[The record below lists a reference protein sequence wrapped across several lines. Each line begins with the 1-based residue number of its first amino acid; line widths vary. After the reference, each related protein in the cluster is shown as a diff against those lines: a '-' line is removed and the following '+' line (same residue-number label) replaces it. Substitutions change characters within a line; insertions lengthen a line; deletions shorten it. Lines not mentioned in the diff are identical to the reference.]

1 MALPHRLQGW
11 LRRWRG
17 RDSAAGGSAP
27 AGAAASDGM
36 TEAERLG
43 LWGEGVAA
51 TTLEAEGYRILG
63 RRVRV
68 GRDELDLVATHGRD
82 GPRQLVFVEVKTRA
96 SDAFGGGR
104 AAVDQRKRH
113 ALCRAAARYLR
124 RMPRTPFR
132 FDVVEVVGTIE
143 GAHPPR
149 VRHFENAFPMEL
161 RFLHPALHRIAR
173 SRK

>member
-1 MALPHRLQGW
+1 MAVRRRLQGW
-11 LRRWRG
+11 LLRGRG
-17 RDSAAGGSAP
+17 RDSASGD
-27 AGAAASDGM
+27 GAAAP
-36 TEAERLG
+36 TEAERTG

-104 AAVDQRKRH
+104 AAVDKRKRH

-161 RFLHPALHRIAR
+161 RFLHPALHRVPR
-173 SRK
+173 SRP

>member
-1 MALPHRLQGW
+1 MVLLRKVRDWL
-11 LRRWRG
+11 LRRRG
-17 RDSAAGGSAP
+17 LDPATAGSAA
-27 AGAAASDGM
+27 AGK
-36 TEAERLG
+36 TEAERIG

-51 TTLEAEGYRILG
+51 STLEAAGYRILE

-68 GRDELDLVATHGRD
+68 GRDEIDLVATHGRE

-104 AAVDQRKRH
+104 AAVDKRKRH

-124 RMPRTPFR
+124 RLPKTPFR
-132 FDVVEVVGTIE
+132 FDVVEVVGRIDDPR
-143 GAHPPR
+143 PPH

-161 RFLHPALHRIAR
+161 RYWHASLHRIPR
-173 SRK
+173 SSK

>member
-1 MALPHRLQGW
+1 MALLRRLQGW
-11 LRRWRG
+11 LMRGRG
-17 RDSAAGGSAP
+17 RDPAADGAAP

-36 TEAERLG
+36 TEAERIG

-51 TTLEAEGYRILG
+51 TT
-63 RRVRV
+63 
-68 GRDELDLVATHGRD
+68 LDLVATHGRD

-104 AAVDQRKRH
+104 AAVDKRKRH

>member
-1 MALPHRLQGW
+1 MALLRRLQGW
-11 LRRWRG
+11 LLRWRG
-17 RDSAAGGSAP
+17 RDSASGD
-27 AGAAASDGM
+27 GAAAP
-36 TEAERLG
+36 TEAERTG

-132 FDVVEVVGTIE
+132 FDVVDVVGE
-143 GAHPPR
+143 MEDVMPPR

>member
-17 RDSAAGGSAP
+17 RDSATGD
-27 AGAAASDGM
+27 GAAVP
-36 TEAERLG
+36 TETERIG

-68 GRDELDLVATHGRD
+68 GRDEIDLVATHGRD

-104 AAVDQRKRH
+104 AAVDKRKRH

-161 RFLHPALHRIAR
+161 RFLHPALHRVPR
-173 SRK
+173 SRP